1 MTWPSKSAFNFR
13 ISARF
18 DFPIDFHSSPP
29 FPPTFSNANFARNL
43 LPLTAVRK
51 GERENLFLFLDSQ
64 FSHFYLCLLLLCR
77 LCRRIQARMSAANA
91 TATADIPI
99 VLETWKDIARTRKRQ
114 GYGLQTERATASVS
128 VSQNAND
135 ILLFTYCI
143 HLAWSNRPTL
153 SLTVPFS
160 LQRKK
165 WNTT

>member
-64 FSHFYLCLLLLCR
+64 FSHFYLCPLLSTAKKMKYNLNQLANPIKVFISFQLFMIFGCILCVFLAQIKYR
-77 LCRRIQARMSAANA
+77 S
-91 TATADIPI
+91 
-99 VLETWKDIARTRKRQ
+99 
-114 GYGLQTERATASVS
+114 
-128 VSQNAND
+128 
-135 ILLFTYCI
+135 ILLHIFAELKFFFPYE
-143 HLAWSNRPTL
+143 
-153 SLTVPFS
+153 FS
-160 LQRKK
+160 IFFLPLG
-165 WNTT
+165 

>member
-64 FSHFYLCLLLLCR
+64 FSHFYLCLLLLYR

-99 VLETWKDIARTRKRQ
+99 VLETWKDIARTGERDRDMGCRKRGQ
-114 GYGLQTERATASVS
+114 LGAWVCHKMLTTFCY
-128 VSQNAND
+128 
-135 ILLFTYCI
+135 LLIAFI
-143 HLAWSNRPTL
+143 
-153 SLTVPFS
+153 
-160 LQRKK
+160 
-165 WNTT
+165 